1 MTDANI
7 TTLQDNLRKMFDNID
22 ADYAA
27 QLQGNLKPEQLTI
40 ARIKRYSA
48 AYTAYLAELA
58 KLEASP

>member
-1 MTDANI
+1 MTAALE
-7 TTLQDNLRKMFDNID
+7 TLQAKLAQIFDSID

-27 QLQGNLKPEQLTI
+27 QLQGDLKPEQLTI